1 MSERDTT
8 AKAFFEIVGV
18 DENHR
23 VHEIYFAAGDY
34 ALSAMIRDTLANT
47 APLDELAEEYPIY
60 CSQIAARHKFT
71 DEEMGQVIRESQDTV
86 ADKYGLSTGRAS

>member
-34 ALSAMIRDTLANT
+34 ALSAMVRDTLANA
-47 APLDELAEEYPIY
+47 APRNELVEEFPIY
-60 CSQIAARHKFT
+60 CSQIAARHNFT
-71 DEEMGQVIRESQDTV
+71 VEEMDQVIRESQDTV
-86 ADKYGLSTGRAS
+86 ADKYGLSTGRVS